1 MKNGVLKWL
10 FFFFLKKGLFY
21 RKIKQL
27 FQELLYELKFGQA
40 SFVTKYDLNLFQNWK
55 DS

>member
-1 MKNGVLKWL
+1 MTL
-10 FFFFLKKGLFY
+10 FLKKKISFY

-40 SFVTKYDLNLFQNWK
+40 SFVTKYDLNL
-55 DS
+55 